1 MTVSNSHENW
11 HTWSTLPQVPTE
23 IFNLIMI
30 IVSSGTH
37 ITFIILQVNN
47 VSFSSIIK
55 TGSRTYQSYEIMNIA
70 YILYQIHIEVTYFAE
85 RMVVVNII
93 NYSVVVCV

>member
-1 MTVSNSHENW
+1 MFLPQHIIDIISFLTTQVTYNRIALMRTLSVLNSHENW
-11 HTWSTLPQVPTE
+11 QTWSTLPQVPTE

-47 VSFSSIIK
+47 VSFSSIFK

-70 YILYQIHIEVTYFAE
+70 
-85 RMVVVNII
+85 
-93 NYSVVVCV
+93 